1 MMQLLWN
8 HEKALEAIDN
18 LPYVVYNSVKRA
30 MDDLAANV
38 YGRRLGLQIA
48 ELLDPDLV
56 ICSLKAQDAE
66 KVIRYLGGLL
76 YEKGLVRE
84 TFVEAT
90 LAREKEMPTGLPIGE
105 INAAIP
111 HADIEHVVEPAL
123 AVATLNEPVSFQ
135 VMVDPDESVK
145 VSIVFLLA
153 LNKPHD
159 QIEMLQKVAMIL
171 QDSTLL
177 RALMGAKSSREIL
190 EILSKWTPA

>member
-1 MMQLLWN
+1 LTISPIRYIIILR
-8 HEKALEAIDN
+8 
-18 LPYVVYNSVKRA
+18 SA
-30 MDDLAANV
+30 MDEDLAADV
-38 YGRRLGLQIA
+38 YGRQLGLEIA

-56 ICSLKAQDAE
+56 ICGLKAQDAE
-66 KVIRYLGGLL
+66 KVIRYLGSLL
-76 YEKGLVRE
+76 YERGLVRD

-177 RALMGAKSSREIL
+177 QALMGAKSSREML